1 LTSTGVGLGSAV
13 IAAVRV
19 EAPPLVTED
28 APGVGPLEKKPQ
40 PAVSRAAAAASMP
53 MNLVVVAEDRVMV
66 GEL

>member
-1 LTSTGVGLGSAV
+1 MTSTGVGLGSGV

-40 PAVSRAAAAASMP
+40 PAVSRAAAASMP
-53 MNLVVVAEDRVMV
+53 MNLMVVAEDRVMV